1 MEILNKKG
9 LTFVELLISITIS
22 VVIFI
27 IIFSFVIDSIDN
39 LVVSNKKAE
48 VLPNFYSI
56 YDVIW
61 NYRNEFTSWSIIIDN
76 PVGSWSDIALIKNI
90 HNDKWIVFWIIDI
103 NNMKLENW
111 TWSEVYSN
119 KVFWYKLLSLRELT
133 NIQTN
138 TGEVFNISF
147 DKATIFNAP
156 AKTFQADFFNSW
168 SIFLVDL
175 ELLISH
181 NSEYDWNLWV
191 DIPKSNYELFKLKF
205 TF

>member
-9 LTFVELLISITIS
+9 LTFAELIISITIS
-22 VVIFI
+22 VIIFI

-39 LVVSNKKAE
+39 LVVSNKKSE

-61 NYRNEFTSWSIIIDN
+61 SYRHDFVSWSIVIDN
-76 PVGSWSDIALIKNI
+76 LEWSWSDIALIKNI
-90 HNDKWIVFWIIDI
+90 HNDKWIVFWIIDTST
-103 NNMKLENW
+103 MKLESW
-111 TWSEVYSN
+111 TGYEIYSN
-119 KVFWYKLLSLRELT
+119 KVFWYKLLTLSELT
-133 NIQTN
+133 NIQT
-138 TGEVFNISF
+138 TPSEVYNISF
-147 DKATIFNAP
+147 DKASIFNTP

-168 SIFLVDL
+168 SLFLVDL

-181 NSEYDWNLWV
+181 NPEYDWKLWV

>member
-9 LTFVELLISITIS
+9 LTFVELLISVTIS
-22 VVIFI
+22 IIIFI

-39 LVVSNKKAE
+39 LVISNKKSE
-48 VLPNFYSI
+48 LLPNFYNI

-61 NYRNEFTSWSIIIDN
+61 NYRNEFISWSIIIDN
-76 PVGSWSDIALIKNI
+76 PLWNWNDIALIKNI
-90 HNDKWIVFWIIDI
+90 HNDKWIIFWIIDKDL
-103 NNMKLENW
+103 MKLESW
-111 TWSEVYSN
+111 IWYEIYSD
-119 KVFWYKLLSLRELT
+119 KVFWYKLLSLSELT

-138 TGEVFNISF
+138 TGEVFNIPF
-147 DKATIFNAP
+147 DKSSIFNVP
-156 AKTFQADFFNSW
+156 AKSFQSDFFNSW
-168 SIFLVDL
+168 SLFLVDL

-181 NSEYDWNLWV
+181 NPEYDWKLWL